1 MRGIN
6 GEQNRAMR
14 RWLRETYNGACAY
27 CQRQIGK
34 RGTVD
39 HYLPR
44 ALGGGNNRHN
54 LRWCCIACNQAKAD
68 MHPSEWESWPH
79 RPAPRQPTRAEVRQH
94 LLQLASP
101 LGRVRLVGP
110 NVLLT
115 GPPPAGPVEM

>member
-27 CQRQIGK
+27 CRRHIGK

-39 HYLPR
+39 HYMPR
-44 ALGGGNNRHN
+44 ALGGSNHRAN

-68 MHPSEWESWPH
+68 MHPDEWASWPH
-79 RPAPRQPTRAEVRQH
+79 RLAPPQPTRAEVRH
-94 LLQLASP
+94 RLLQLASP
-101 LGRVRLVGP
+101 LGRARALGQ
-110 NVLLT
+110 T
-115 GPPPAGPVEM
+115 EASR